1 MKEKLPFILILN
13 YCDCEDDVPFDRSP
27 VEVSNSDVSTQFS
40 IRTEDKL
47 TCLNGPFGV
56 SVSRSTQLLCFHL
69 MSVLTVCPTQ
79 RQGNHGDN
87 MFAAHLILNP

>member
-27 VEVSNSDVSTQFS
+27 VEVQ
-40 IRTEDKL
+40 TEDKL

-56 SVSRSTQLLCFHL
+56 PASTPTQLLCFHL
-69 MSVLTVCPTQ
+69 MSDLTVCPTQ
-79 RQGNHGDN
+79 WQPRRQYVRRS
-87 MFAAHLILNP
+87 